1 MGEKNFFKFVTLISF
16 ILLTGCSDEE
26 VCIDSDLVFLNNT
39 IYTAN
44 SDQPKAEL
52 LAIKDDKIIFVGSA
66 SQVNSYDCGSNRV
79 SSLENSFIYPGFI
92 DAHAHLKGIGY
103 RELNLNLQGAESLKS
118 MLTQVKIYSN
128 QVEIGE
134 WIIGRG

>member
-1 MGEKNFFKFVTLISF
+1 MARKLSSMSEKHFFKFVTLISF

-52 LAIKDDKIIFVGSA
+52 LAIKDDKIIYVGSA
-66 SQVNSYDCGSNRV
+66 SQVNSYD
-79 SSLENSFIYPGFI
+79 
-92 DAHAHLKGIGY
+92 
-103 RELNLNLQGAESLKS
+103 
-118 MLTQVKIYSN
+118 
-128 QVEIGE
+128 
-134 WIIGRG
+134 